1 MKRRI
6 TQAQLDK
13 LFIEKATALYK
24 QMIVSST
31 EIYKRLGE
39 GVPEPPGIHVLQMV
53 QERLALEL
61 DAVIGD
67 PPKKLVK
74 GSKNDKRKKL
84 KSEVKLED
92 LHADYH

>member
-6 TQAQLDK
+6 TQTQLDK
-13 LFIEKATALYK
+13 LFMDKATALYK

-39 GVPEPPGIHVLQMV
+39 GVPDPPGIHVLQMV

-74 GSKNDKRKKL
+74 GSKNDKRKNP
-84 KSEVKLED
+84 KSKVELED